1 MLWAS
6 IHANRRALRV
16 VQQILQGTQM
26 KDLRDYTQLMRVLDN
41 GYLMTHE
48 EMAQVANIIRALKE
62 DADRYRWL
70 NRATHQLFMVSERDL
85 NEQVDR
91 AMNGGRE

>member
-1 MLWAS
+1 M
-6 IHANRRALRV
+6 R
-16 VQQILQGTQM
+16 
-26 KDLRDYTQLMRVLDN
+26 DLRDYTQLLRVLDN

-48 EMAQVANIIRALKE
+48 EMKQVADIVRALKV

-70 NRATHQLFMVSERDL
+70 KQATHQLFMVTEHKL

>member
-1 MLWAS
+1 M
-6 IHANRRALRV
+6 R
-16 VQQILQGTQM
+16 
-26 KDLRDYTQLMRVLDN
+26 DLRDYTQLLRVLDN

-48 EMAQVANIIRALKE
+48 EMAQVANIVRALKE

-70 NRATHQLFMVSERDL
+70 NQATHQLFMVTDKQL

>member
-1 MLWAS
+1 M
-6 IHANRRALRV
+6 NR
-16 VQQILQGTQM
+16 
-26 KDLRDYTQLMRVLDN
+26 DLRDYAQLLRVLDN

-48 EMAQVANIIRALKE
+48 EMKQVADIVRALKE

-70 NRATHQLFMVSERDL
+70 NQATHQLFMVTEHKL

>member
-1 MLWAS
+1 M
-6 IHANRRALRV
+6 NRDMRDYKQLLRV
-16 VQQILQGTQM
+16 LE
-26 KDLRDYTQLMRVLDN
+26 N

-48 EMAQVANIIRALKE
+48 EMAQVAEIIKELKV

-70 NRATHQLFMVSERDL
+70 NQATHQLFMVTEHSL
-85 NEQVDR
+85 NAQVDR

>member
-1 MLWAS
+1 MS
-6 IHANRRALRV
+6 R
-16 VQQILQGTQM
+16 
-26 KDLRDYTQLMRVLDN
+26 DLRDYKQLIRVLEN
-41 GYLMTHE
+41 GYLMTHQ
-48 EMAQVANIIRALKE
+48 EMAQVAEIVKALKV

-70 NRATHQLFMVSERDL
+70 NQATHQLFMVTEHKL

>member
-1 MLWAS
+1 MA
-6 IHANRRALRV
+6 R
-16 VQQILQGTQM
+16 
-26 KDLRDYTQLMRVLDN
+26 DLRDYKNLLRILDN
-41 GYLMTHE
+41 GYFLTHD
-48 EMAQVANIIRALKE
+48 EMRQVADIIRALKE

-70 NRATHQLFMVSERDL
+70 NQATHQLFMVTEKQL

>member
-1 MLWAS
+1 M
-6 IHANRRALRV
+6 NR
-16 VQQILQGTQM
+16 
-26 KDLRDYTQLMRVLDN
+26 DLRDYTQLLRVLDN

-48 EMAQVANIIRALKE
+48 EMKQVADIIRALKE

-70 NRATHQLFMVSERDL
+70 NQATHQLFMVTEHKL

>member
-1 MLWAS
+1 MRDL
-6 IHANRRALRV
+6 
-16 VQQILQGTQM
+16 
-26 KDLRDYTQLMRVLDN
+26 KDYKQLIRVLEN
-41 GYLMTHE
+41 GYTMTHE
-48 EMAQVANIIRALKE
+48 EMSQVAEIIKALKV

-70 NRATHQLFMVSERDL
+70 NQSTHQLFMVSERDL

>member
-1 MLWAS
+1 MS
-6 IHANRRALRV
+6 R
-16 VQQILQGTQM
+16 
-26 KDLRDYTQLMRVLDN
+26 DLRDYAQLLRVLDN

-48 EMAQVANIIRALKE
+48 EMKQVADIVRALKE

-70 NRATHQLFMVSERDL
+70 NRSTHQLFMVTEKQL

>member
-1 MLWAS
+1 M
-6 IHANRRALRV
+6 RV
-16 VQQILQGTQM
+16 VQQILQGKQM
-26 KDLRDYTQLMRVLDN
+26 RDLRDFEQLIRVLDK
-41 GYLMTHE
+41 GDFMTRE
-48 EMAQVANIIRALKE
+48 EMGQVADIIRALKE

-70 NRATHQLFMVSERDL
+70 NRSTHQLFMVSERDL

>member
-1 MLWAS
+1 MA
-6 IHANRRALRV
+6 R
-16 VQQILQGTQM
+16 
-26 KDLRDYTQLMRVLDN
+26 DLRDYAQLMRVLDN

-48 EMAQVANIIRALKE
+48 EMKQVADIIRALKQ

-70 NRATHQLFMVSERDL
+70 NQATHQLFMVTEKQL

>member
-1 MLWAS
+1 M
-6 IHANRRALRV
+6 R
-16 VQQILQGTQM
+16 
-26 KDLRDYTQLMRVLDN
+26 DLRDYTQLLRVLDS

-48 EMAQVANIIRALKE
+48 EMKQVADIVRALKV

-70 NRATHQLFMVSERDL
+70 NQATHQLFMVTEHKL

>member
-1 MLWAS
+1 M
-6 IHANRRALRV
+6 RV
-16 VQQILQGTQM
+16 VQQILQGAQM
-26 KDLRDYTQLMRVLDN
+26 RDLRDYKHLLRVLDN
-41 GYLMTHE
+41 GWFINEE
-48 EMAQVANIIRALKE
+48 EMAQIADIIRALKV

-70 NRATHQLFMVSERDL
+70 NQATHQLFMVTEKQL

>member
-1 MLWAS
+1 M
-6 IHANRRALRV
+6 R
-16 VQQILQGTQM
+16 
-26 KDLRDYTQLMRVLDN
+26 DLRDYTQLLRVLDN
-41 GYLMTHE
+41 GYIMTHQ
-48 EMAQVANIIRALKE
+48 EMAQVADIVRALKV

-70 NRATHQLFMVSERDL
+70 NQATHQLFMVSDRQL

>member
-1 MLWAS
+1 M
-6 IHANRRALRV
+6 N
-16 VQQILQGTQM
+16 
-26 KDLRDYTQLMRVLDN
+26 KDMRDYKQLLRVLDN
-41 GYLMTHE
+41 GYLMTHQ
-48 EMAQVANIIRALKE
+48 EMSEVADIVRALKE

-70 NRATHQLFMVSERDL
+70 NQATHQLFMVTEKQL

>member
-1 MLWAS
+1 M
-6 IHANRRALRV
+6 RV
-16 VQQILQGTQM
+16 VQQILQGKQM
-26 KDLRDYTQLMRVLDN
+26 RDLRDFEQLIRVLDK
-41 GYLMTHE
+41 GDFMTRE
-48 EMAQVANIIRALKE
+48 EMGRVADIIRALKE

-70 NRATHQLFMVSERDL
+70 NQATHQLFMVSERDL

>member
-1 MLWAS
+1 M
-6 IHANRRALRV
+6 NR
-16 VQQILQGTQM
+16 
-26 KDLRDYTQLMRVLDN
+26 DLRDYTQLLRVLDN
-41 GYLMTHE
+41 GYMMTHQ
-48 EMAQVANIIRALKE
+48 EMKQVADIVRALKE

-70 NRATHQLFMVSERDL
+70 NQATHQLFMVTDKQL